1 MTFKPLQTLELL
13 IVLVL
18 VGLLALAALTLAD
31 YAANS
36 GEYRFGTEVA
46 GWAYQSPDHYLA
58 VSVAQLALPAIGLAA
73 GLFTRQDDI
82 RRAVRGIMLALA
94 IAVLVLL

>member
-1 MTFKPLQTLELL
+1 MTFKPLQILEFL
-13 IVLVL
+13 IVLAL
-18 VGLLALAALTLAD
+18 VGLLMLAALTLAD
-31 YAANS
+31 YAANG

-46 GWAYQSPDHYLA
+46 GWAYRSPAHYIA

-73 GLFTRQDDI
+73 GLLTRQEGI
-82 RRAVRGIMLALA
+82 RRSVRGGMLALA

>member
-1 MTFKPLQTLELL
+1 MTFKPRQILEFL
-13 IVLVL
+13 IALAL
-18 VGLLALAALTLAD
+18 VGLLTLAALTLAD

-73 GLFTRQDDI
+73 GLLTRQEGL
-82 RRAVRGIMLALA
+82 RRSVRGGMVAPAL
-94 IAVLVLL
+94 AVLVLL